1 MFAVGDLNNNL
12 FSCFISRVTAVG
24 ASLIPGKSL
33 AARIFSAAGGRRGC
47 EEGGWAGGGRVGD
60 EDVLTTG
67 NLVVLQLEFPFSPPV
82 VFFFFLLVF
91 FFLFAFM
98 SPWKEFFYLFFCC
111 GNKDAAVG

>member
-1 MFAVGDLNNNL
+1 MFTVGDLNNNL

-33 AARIFSAAGGRRGC
+33 VARIFSAAGGRWGC
-47 EEGGWAGGGRVGD
+47 GGGREGRREGWAGD

-67 NLVVLQLEFPFSPPV
+67 NLVVLQLQFPFSPLV
-82 VFFFFLLVF
+82 VFCFVFSFVFFF
-91 FFLFAFM
+91 
-98 SPWKEFFYLFFCC
+98 YLHSCPLRKSFCL